1 MRIKN
6 RSVTVYIKNKK
17 GRDAY
22 ITVSKGTFNFK
33 YVSKE

>member
-1 MRIKN
+1 MGIEN
-6 RSVTVYIKNKK
+6 RSVTVHIKNKK

-22 ITVSKGTFNFK
+22 ITVSKGTFHFK